1 MDRGSGSVQ
10 HDTTSDGSSF
20 LEEPPSSSQLA
31 AGYAH
36 SPSPCMC
43 ARVSL
48 VIVYLA
54 ATQGFTE
61 FLLCALAPVR
71 PCGSGVMGD
80 AELLLCA
87 PAPALPNVCR
97 VLLPPCPCVCAYRL

>member
-1 MDRGSGSVQ
+1 MRHARGLLKAAEAPQRDSDFIDGALTHESVSEAHHIAVHQRAGTAGPGFRSLRTALEDGVMDRGSGSVQ

-43 ARVSL
+43 ARV
-48 VIVYLA
+48 
-54 ATQGFTE
+54 
-61 FLLCALAPVR
+61 
-71 PCGSGVMGD
+71 
-80 AELLLCA
+80 
-87 PAPALPNVCR
+87 
-97 VLLPPCPCVCAYRL
+97 